1 VNQQAGPSIISEQG
15 QDAVYEDVPAFFA
28 GGAETLFGVLTRPTG
43 EPNGTTVT
51 MLTGGGYITSTHRNR
66 MYVTLGR
73 RLSVHGYHSFRFD
86 YHGTGES
93 TGTVEQFSLDQPFS
107 EDVNGA
113 LHWLEA
119 RELTKHVLIGSC
131 FGARTVLSCSPGMA
145 GLAGAVLVSPPV
157 HDFSWDPRTHQYVGR
172 GEPPSSLGGHR
183 GAVPISPAFLLPF
196 SRLVQDDVPVLL
208 IYGAGEAFYEG
219 FQEASAGDL
228 RPTLEEAGALVDVR
242 TLPGN
247 VHQFRSLE
255 VQHGVMELIVD
266 WLCRRRATPLPGA

>member
-1 VNQQAGPSIISEQG
+1 MNQQAEPSTISEQG

-93 TGTVEQFSLDQPFS
+93 TGTVERFSLDQPFS
-107 EDVNGA
+107 EDVSGA
-113 LHWLEA
+113 LRWIEA
-119 RELTKHVLIGSC
+119 REPTKHVLIGSC
-131 FGARTVLSCSPGMA
+131 FGARTVLSCSPGVA
-145 GLAGAVLVSPPV
+145 GLAGAVLISPPV
-157 HDFSWDPRTHQYVGR
+157 RDFSWDPRTRQYVG
-172 GEPPSSLGGHR
+172 GGAPFDTSEGSSGATPS
-183 GAVPISPAFLLPF
+183 SPAFLLPL
-196 SRLVQDDVPVLL
+196 SRLVEDEVPVLF
-208 IYGAGEAFYEG
+208 IYGAGEAFYED
-219 FQEASAGDL
+219 FQQAGAGDL
-228 RPTLEEAGALVDVR
+228 RPTLEQAGALVDVR

-247 VHQFRSLE
+247 VHQFRSLD
-255 VQHGVMELIVD
+255 VQRAVIELIED
-266 WLCRRRATPLPGA
+266 WLCGRQAAPLGD